1 MNKVIPKT
9 LWIDQ
14 VIHALTVTKAWVIHA
29 LTVTTSRI
37 NGHHTIYSLYL
48 PIVKTPVVGA
58 SLFGDN
64 LAGCHPNRLHLPPTA
79 VFKNSIKT
87 KLPLILLVVGLV
99 GCQQK
104 SVIDKCVEAQALA
117 LCNKPMGTNFEAF
130 YKVQD
135 KSESQCIQD
144 LIKVKGGDWQ
154 LQCLKAQAGKE

>member
-1 MNKVIPKT
+1 M
-9 LWIDQ
+9 
-14 VIHALTVTKAWVIHA
+14 TKGVAIG
-29 LTVTTSRI
+29 L
-37 NGHHTIYSLYL
+37 L
-48 PIVKTPVVGA
+48 
-58 SLFGDN
+58 
-64 LAGCHPNRLHLPPTA
+64 LAGLALA
-79 VFKNSIKT
+79 
-87 KLPLILLVVGLV
+87 

-117 LCNKPMGTNFEAF
+117 LCNKAMGTNFEAF